1 MLGLRLTLLGSLLL
15 LLTACNLLN
24 PSEKDMQAAVGAY
37 IIDKEEYPKSFVII
51 ENFVFTNLQKIPDSQ
66 PTQFRVTAEFD
77 ITYNA
82 DGDLI
87 VAELDKKHKQ
97 SRQKEKRLTNNPF
110 DEIKGAITGAFDNFR
125 YENRFKNVRKGDQDH
140 YAGDFIFMRNADSSW
155 RVEKASY
162 E

>member
-1 MLGLRLTLLGSLLL
+1 VLRSCLLVSLLL
-15 LLTACNLLN
+15 LLNACTLLN
-24 PSEKDMQAAVGAY
+24 PSEKDMQAAIGDFVSQ
-37 IIDKEEYPKSFVII
+37 KEEYPKSFIVA
-51 ENFVFTNLQKIPDSQ
+51 ENFVFSNLQKVPDSK
-66 PTQFRVTAEFD
+66 PTVFRVVAEFD
-77 ITYNA
+77 ITYIA

-97 SRQKEKRLTNNPF
+97 AREKEKRLTNNPF

-140 YAGDFIFMRNADSSW
+140 YQGDFLLMRNADDSW